1 MTCRQ
6 LGVAPDEAVAAQ
18 QFSHPVGTD
27 LQPGALLEVG
37 GQARTRPACEGEA
50 QLVWIR
56 LGYAD
61 QQRQVISVHTCR
73 TTGARRIGQSSQS
86 QGAPALAPPIYR
98 AWRHAQGL
106 GDAGGA
112 LPLRAPQDDGRS
124 QSDALFTL
132 MPQGA
137 QEPLPLRRRQPHTP
151 LGPGHRAAP
160 PYPSGERR
168 YYP

>member
-1 MTCRQ
+1 
-6 LGVAPDEAVAAQ
+6 VAAQ
-18 QFSHPVGTD
+18 QLSHPVGTD
-27 LQPGALLEVG
+27 LQPGAFLEVG

-56 LGYAD
+56 LGCAH
-61 QQRQVISVHTCR
+61 QQRQVLGVHTRR
-73 TTGARRIGQSSQS
+73 TTGARRIGQSFQS
-86 QGAPALAPPIYR
+86 QGAPALAPPVYR

-112 LPLRAPQDDGRS
+112 LPLRAPQDDGRP
-124 QSDALFTL
+124 QSHAPFTL
-132 MPQGA
+132 LPQDT
-137 QEPLPLRRRQPHTP
+137 QEPLPLRRRQLQTP
-151 LGPGHRAAP
+151 FGPGHRAAP